1 MSKQRKFS
9 YDGFFFAFLS
19 HEQELSALFAELGV
33 PVASP
38 FSIEEARKA
47 ALGGESANHAKLA
60 SELYK
65 LNDLAS
71 KKGAEIITAVIEEF
85 RIPCPHP
92 DSTMTRERAAL
103 WLRNSN
109 KNLFEHALD
118 RLAIDGLQGTT
129 MGLFQGR
136 LTVPIQEPDV
146 AVADF
151 EKQLTKSLS
160 GWKGAE
166 SFVLRH
172 YMDNNLLV
180 ILVFC
185 ERTAEVQREMD
196 HSKGK
201 VMTSIRRPVIQDVL
215 FYNTA
220 TGELEVEAGQ
230 PSHREILRKS
240 FAVGVMG
247 DDSFFPQEEFCRV
260 LQLQNLL
267 KQGFNL
273 PTRGTHRAI
282 ITGIKLKRGIGKKY
296 LTSEYSCSRNDLI
309 AILGWNDT
317 DMPTTGS
324 GEVASVRIEL
334 ELGPGRSDR
343 KTIEL
348 SGTNRI
354 KFNRSTH
361 SEIVY
366 EYLRAWNLML
376 KSGLAEEDAA

>member
-1 MSKQRKFS
+1 MSSNRKFS
-9 YDGFFFAFLS
+9 CSGFFSAFLS
-19 HEQELSALFAELGV
+19 NESELIELLTEFGFPV
-33 PVASP
+33 PSP
-38 FSIEEARKA
+38 FATEDACN
-47 ALGGESANHAKLA
+47 ALIASNPGEHALLT

-65 LNDLAS
+65 LNELAT
-71 KKGAEIITAVIEEF
+71 KKGTEILKDLIAKF
-85 RIPCPHP
+85 HIPGPHP

-103 WLRNSN
+103 WLRKTS
-109 KNLFEHALD
+109 KGMFEHALD
-118 RLAIDGLQGTT
+118 LLAIDGLRGTT
-129 MGLFQGR
+129 MGLFQGNFAF
-136 LTVPIQEPDV
+136 PIPDASA
-146 AVADF
+146 AVSGF
-151 EKQLTKSLS
+151 EKQLTENL
-160 GWKGAE
+160 GMWKGAE
-166 SFVLRH
+166 AFNLRH
-172 YMDNNLLV
+172 YMDGNLLV

-185 ERTAEVQREMD
+185 ERTAEVQLEMD
-196 HSKGK
+196 SAKK
-201 VMTSIRRPVIQDVL
+201 VMTSIRRPVFQDVL
-215 FYNTA
+215 FYNTS
-220 TGELEVEAGQ
+220 TGELEIEAGQ

-240 FAVGVMG
+240 FALGVMN
-247 DDSFFPQEEFCRV
+247 DDSFFPEEEHCRV
-260 LQLQNLL
+260 LQLKNLVDR
-267 KQGFNL
+267 GFHL
-273 PTRGTHRAI
+273 PTSGTHRAI